1 MRSPHATLATGALS
15 TRISRRYAVALLGA
29 LAGAALAGR
38 PRPALADSTIQGPV
52 TIQGTLTSTDLVTA
66 QNGVAVNGSSVQM
79 ATYPLIGGMSA
90 PITFP
95 SAQASWRVF
104 LTSTNDARG
113 NTDNQLVFAYNAT
126 KNNSVG
132 SWNRPDVSTQPVSV
146 FVYESFFSG
155 NAEWN
160 WDLAAPGAGPPQRRP
175 WGAQFTYANDDCAF
189 DMGISGMPSGS
200 GGVRVNGGMVTGQL
214 LVRSARGQGANSP
227 VLTMQRGD
235 GSVFFKSHPSAA
247 AWVLT
252 GSSTANVNGAGYYG
266 LMHIMSTQQAFSVG
280 GTSPS
285 DIALQSMVE
294 VVGGSQNDAYP
305 RFIVNTDGTHRWGPG
320 TTPADSKLYRSGV
333 NSLKSDGTL
342 ALSQR
347 LSNLPGGGR
356 MSQGQGL
363 PTVPNGVAPATG
375 DIYFR
380 TDTPNTPKER
390 IYICITAGPT
400 PAWTGIL

>member
-1 MRSPHATLATGALS
+1 MPLKRAVDSEPSTDRMLRRKVLVGA
-15 TRISRRYAVALLGA
+15 LGA
-29 LAGAALAGR
+29 LGAAALAGR
-38 PRPALADSTIQGPV
+38 PRPALADNIIQGPV

-66 QNGVAVNGSSVQM
+66 QNGVAVNGGSLQI
-79 ATYPLIGGMSA
+79 ATYPFVNGMSV

-95 SAQASWRVF
+95 SAQASWRIF
-104 LTSTNDARG
+104 LTSTNDAGG
-113 NTDNQLVFAYNAT
+113 NTDTQLAFAYNAT
-126 KNNSVG
+126 KNNSWG
-132 SWNRPDVSTQPVSV
+132 GWNPPDVSTQPVSV
-146 FVYESFFSG
+146 FVYEALYSG

-175 WGAQFTYANDDCAF
+175 WSAQFTYANNDCAF
-189 DMGISGMPSGS
+189 DMGIAGMPSGS

-214 LVRSARGQGANSP
+214 LVRSARGQGANLP

-252 GSSTANVNGAGYYG
+252 SSSTADVNGAGYYG

-333 NSLKSDGTL
+333 NSLRTDGTL
-342 ALSQR
+342 ALSQL

-356 MSQGQGL
+356 ISQAAGAPQL
-363 PTVPNGVAPATG
+363 PNGTPPTAG
-375 DIYFR
+375 DLYFR
-380 TDTPNTPKER
+380 TDTPATPGQR
-390 IYICITAGPT
+390 IYICTVGGPS
-400 PAWTGIL
+400 PSWIAIG